1 MHLLAP
7 KEKGRLLGDQ
17 GEEEKEEVA
26 SMEVPCWVIKVEEKE
41 DAGSSREGG
50 EGGGCFYAGSSREGG
65 GGVYPYEEEEW
76 Q

>member
-7 KEKGRLLGDQ
+7 KEKGRLLGHQ
-17 GEEEKEEVA
+17 GKEEKEEVA
-26 SMEVPCWVIKVEEKE
+26 SML
-41 DAGSSREGG
+41 GHQGRG
-50 EGGGCFYAGSSREGG
+50 EGGGCFHARSSREGG

>member
-7 KEKGRLLGDQ
+7 KEKGRLPGDQ
-17 GEEEKEEVA
+17 GKEEKEKVT
-26 SMEVPCWVIKVEEKE
+26 SMLGHQGKEK
-41 DAGSSREGG
+41 GEGG
-50 EGGGCFYAGSSREGG
+50 EGGGCFHAGSSREGG